1 MLYTIERN
9 KQDWELEHD
18 KEMRK
23 QELMEQEEERI
34 RLKYGMVSY
43 TSQKKQTKQQKMKR

>member
-23 QELMEQEEERI
+23 QELMEQEEERMQDLGD
-34 RLKYGMVSY
+34 RVKEWLLS
-43 TSQKKQTKQQKMKR
+43 

>member
-1 MLYTIERN
+1 MAYTIERE

-23 QELMEQEEERI
+23 QELMEQEEERMQDLGDRI
-34 RLKYGMVSY
+34 KEWLLS
-43 TSQKKQTKQQKMKR
+43 

>member
-1 MLYTIERN
+1 VLYTIERD

-23 QELMEQEEERI
+23 QELMEQEEERMQDLGDRI
-34 RLKYGMVSY
+34 KEWLLS
-43 TSQKKQTKQQKMKR
+43 

>member
-1 MLYTIERN
+1 MLYTIERD

-23 QELMEQEEERI
+23 QELMEQEEERMQDLGDRI
-34 RLKYGMVSY
+34 KEWLLS
-43 TSQKKQTKQQKMKR
+43 